1 MTHFPIIA
9 DRIAMMNLQ
18 FLALE
23 NSATSEYHLTI
34 TTHHARG
41 ISRIGF
47 VTQDMM
53 DLQSDVLLAI
63 RNRANEIGDNS
74 TECIQDAELGLTSAA
89 TIAGEQ
95 IMLASRAWYEEVNL
109 LNDDLI
115 APLIGEIEF
124 LNSVFDFEVLAMF
137 AIDNPVT
144 QLELIV
150 NTMYE
155 LLDLYS
161 DLFEF
166 FVTDLLVHFVTFET
180 LSGEKNG
187 RIFQQLDNALDTF
200 SFSANLIRNSLET
213 CNE

>member
-1 MTHFPIIA
+1 
-9 DRIAMMNLQ
+9 MMNLQ

-34 TTHHARG
+34 STHHARAV
-41 ISRIGF
+41 SRIGF

-53 DLQSDVLLAI
+53 DLQNEVLLAI
-63 RNRANEIGDNS
+63 RNRGNEIGDNS
-74 TECIQDAELGLTSAA
+74 TECIQDAERGLNSAA
-89 TIAGEQ
+89 TIAGDQ

-115 APLIGEIEF
+115 APLIGEVEF
-124 LNSVFDFEVLAMF
+124 LNSVFDIEVLAMF

-161 DLFEF
+161 LLFEF
-166 FVTDLLVHFVTFET
+166 FVTDLVNDFITFET
-180 LSGEKNG
+180 RSGEKNG
-187 RIFQQLDNALDTF
+187 RIFLQLSDALDNF
-200 SFSANLIRNSLET
+200 SFSANLIRNSLDT

>member
-1 MTHFPIIA
+1 
-9 DRIAMMNLQ
+9 MMNQQ

-23 NSATSEYHLTI
+23 NSATREYHLTI
-34 TTHHARG
+34 TNHHARAV
-41 ISRIGF
+41 SRIGF
-47 VTQDMM
+47 VAQDMM
-53 DLQSDVLLAI
+53 DLQNEVLLEI
-63 RNRANEIGDNS
+63 RNRGNEIGDNS

-115 APLIGEIEF
+115 APLIAEIEF
-124 LNSVFDFEVLAMF
+124 LNVVFDIEVLAMF

-144 QLELIV
+144 QLELVV

-161 DLFEF
+161 ELFEF
-166 FVTDLLVHFVTFET
+166 FVTDLVVDFVYFDTR
-180 LSGEKNG
+180 GGDKNG
-187 RIFQQLDNALDTF
+187 RIFLQLEDALDNF
-200 SFSANLIRNSLET
+200 RFSANLIRNSLET

>member
-1 MTHFPIIA
+1 
-9 DRIAMMNLQ
+9 MMNLQ

-23 NSATSEYHLTI
+23 NSATREYHLTI
-34 TTHHARG
+34 TNHHARAV
-41 ISRIGF
+41 SRIGF
-47 VTQDMM
+47 VAQDMM
-53 DLQSDVLLAI
+53 DLQNEVLLAI
-63 RNRANEIGDNS
+63 RNRGNEIGDNS

-115 APLIGEIEF
+115 APLIAEIEF
-124 LNSVFDFEVLAMF
+124 LNVVFDIEVLAMF

-144 QLELIV
+144 QLELVV

-161 DLFEF
+161 ELFEF
-166 FVTDLLVHFVTFET
+166 FVTDLVVDFVYFDTR
-180 LSGEKNG
+180 GGDKNG
-187 RIFQQLDNALDTF
+187 RIFLQLEDALDNF
-200 SFSANLIRNSLET
+200 RFSANLIRNSLET